1 MQVTQ
6 QSETHIVG
14 HRCLSTETNLYNV
27 EKFNLEANNM
37 DSYLLGEFEEEEE
50 NWPMDEVQ
58 NGIKCLVVQLTEQ
71 LQEKLQ
77 ARYLSMPLIR
87 RKPRRTGPYVV

>member
-14 HRCLSTETNLYNV
+14 HLCLSTERNLYNL
-27 EKFNLEANNM
+27 EKFNLEANNI
-37 DSYLLGEFEEEEE
+37 DYYLLGEFEEEEE
-50 NWPMDEVQ
+50 NWPMGEVE
-58 NGIKCLVVQLTEQ
+58 NGIKCLVMQLTEQ

-77 ARYLSMPLIR
+77 ARYLSMPLIYQ
-87 RKPRRTGPYVV
+87 KPMRTAPYVV